1 MTIGGDLMKKQEK
14 KKKNIK
20 QGIIL
25 SLLIFII
32 IIFAV
37 IYFRSPSFQL
47 WKKGYQSSEIS
58 LIEKNLTD
66 EQISDLI
73 KSKQKT
79 SIKDLEKQ
87 KEFQVQK
94 LSSYITF
101 DQSYPNQK
109 ANKIVKT
116 VNLNLHKQ
124 KGFNIKKLDRYF
136 GFYEVYPSL
145 DIKHIVALVN
155 QDIDQL
161 EINDTDFL
169 PSVIS
174 EKYYIENRLP
184 RYISY
189 HDTFPSLGVSTVVR
203 HVNANSDYD
212 YYTNTTPSDIND
224 QLLILAN
231 KYTYLDANYKP
242 DDLVTVEGEF
252 MVRKE
257 VRDAYQKMSQQA
269 AQEGLSFHMNSA
281 YRSYQSQQQVYQEY
295 KQESGQAYADKYASR
310 PGYSEHQ
317 TGLAIDITTR
327 RVRFNSFDE
336 TEEYKWLQAH
346 AHEYGFILRFPK
358 GLEKITGYNYEPWHY
373 RYVGVEA
380 ATKIKQENITF
391 EEYYA
396 FYVNQ

>member
-1 MTIGGDLMKKQEK
+1 MK

-66 EQISDLI
+66 EQISD
-73 KSKQKT
+73 
-79 SIKDLEKQ
+79 
-87 KEFQVQK
+87 
-94 LSSYITF
+94 F
-101 DQSYPNQK
+101 D
-109 ANKIVKT
+109 
-116 VNLNLHKQ
+116 
-124 KGFNIKKLDRYF
+124 IKKLDRYF
-136 GFYEVYPSL
+136 HFYEVYPSL

-161 EINDTDFL
+161 EINDPDFL

-189 HDTFPSLGVSTVVR
+189 HDAFPSLGVSTIVR

-269 AQEGLSFHMNSA
+269 TQEGLSFHMNSA

-295 KQESGQAYADKYASR
+295 KLSLIHI
-310 PGYSEHQ
+310 SEP
-317 TGLAIDITTR
+317 TR
-327 RVRFNSFDE
+327 
-336 TEEYKWLQAH
+336 H
-346 AHEYGFILRFPK
+346 
-358 GLEKITGYNYEPWHY
+358 
-373 RYVGVEA
+373 
-380 ATKIKQENITF
+380 
-391 EEYYA
+391 
-396 FYVNQ
+396 

>member
-1 MTIGGDLMKKQEK
+1 MK
-14 KKKNIK
+14 KKKNRK
-20 QGIIL
+20 QKIIL
-25 SLLIFII
+25 LLLIFIV
-32 IIFAV
+32 IIFAF
-37 IYFRSPSFQL
+37 IYFRSSSFQL
-47 WKKGYQSSEIS
+47 WKKGYQTSEIS

-66 EQISDLI
+66 SQISDLI
-73 KSKQKT
+73 KSKHKT
-79 SIKDLEKQ
+79 PIQILKNQ
-87 KEFQVQK
+87 TEFQVQK
-94 LSSYITF
+94 LSSYIAF
-101 DQSYPNQK
+101 DQSYPNQE
-109 ANKIVKT
+109 ANKIVRT
-116 VNLNLHKQ
+116 VNLNLHTQ
-124 KGFNIKKLDRYF
+124 KNFNIKKLDRYLQ
-136 GFYEVYPSL
+136 FYKVYPSL
-145 DIKHIVALVN
+145 NIKHIVSLVN

-161 EINDTDFL
+161 EIKDSEFL
-169 PSVIS
+169 PNIIS
-174 EKYYIENRLP
+174 EKYYMADRLP
-184 RYISY
+184 RYLVY
-189 HDTFPSLGVSTVVR
+189 HDTYPTLEVSTVVR
-203 HVNANSDYD
+203 YVNANTDHD
-212 YYTNTTPSDIND
+212 YYTNTTPSDTND

-242 DDLVTVEGEF
+242 DDLVTVEENF

-257 VRDAYQKMSQQA
+257 VKDAYQKMSQQA
-269 AQEGLSFHMNSA
+269 QQEGLSFHMNSA

-295 KQESGQAYADKYASR
+295 QQKFGQSYADKYASR

-358 GLEKITGYNYEPWHY
+358 GLEKITGYHYEPWHY